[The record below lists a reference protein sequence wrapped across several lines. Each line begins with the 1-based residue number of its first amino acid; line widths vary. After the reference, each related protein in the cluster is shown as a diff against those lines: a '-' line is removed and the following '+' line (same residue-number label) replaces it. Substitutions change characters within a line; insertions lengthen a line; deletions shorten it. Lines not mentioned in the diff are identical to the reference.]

1 VNESSAPDSSP
12 FPLVVTT
19 SRLTK
24 AGASPDRIRRLVQQR
39 ALHRIARGV
48 YLPAPHGAGTLTAG
62 ILGSWAGDHSLRLAA
77 FLAHAG
83 SETVVSHR
91 TAALIHGLDLLGPER
106 DGIVSVTRP
115 PGGAGS
121 RTGSPGILVHAAHL
135 PRGQVTTRAGVRLTS
150 VARTVVDLARS
161 SPFTAGV
168 VAADSALRSNQVT
181 RAELDAV
188 LTACA
193 RWPGISKARRVVAF
207 SDGRAE
213 SVFESISRVVF
224 DEHGLPA
231 PDLQVWVGGE
241 DEVVGRVDFL
251 WRAYRTVG
259 EADGAAKYSVPG
271 RVRAQLWR
279 DERLREAGFEV
290 VHFSWHEVRIAPWQV
305 AAQIRAAF
313 QRGLARA
320 RKGASA

>member
-1 VNESSAPDSSP
+1 V
-12 FPLVVTT
+12 
-19 SRLTK
+19 
-24 AGASPDRIRRLVQQR
+24 SPDRIRRLVEQR
-39 ALHRIARGV
+39 ALDRISRGV
-48 YLPAPHGAGTLTAG
+48 YLRAPYGARSQGAGMLAAG
-62 ILGSWAGDHSLRLAA
+62 QPGSRARDHALRLAA

-83 SETVVSHR
+83 AETVVSHR
-91 TAALIHGLDLLGPER
+91 TAALIHGLDLLGPDR

-115 PGGAGS
+115 PGGARS
-121 RTGSPGILVHAAHL
+121 RTGPPGILVHAADL

-150 VARTVVDLARS
+150 VARTVVDLARG

-168 VAADSALRSNQVT
+168 VAADSALRGNQVT
-181 RAELDAV
+181 RAELEAV

-207 SDGRAE
+207 SDGKAE
-213 SVFESISRVVF
+213 SVFESVSRVAF

-231 PDLQVWVGGE
+231 AELQVWVGGE
-241 DEVVGRVDFL
+241 DGVAGRADFL

-259 EADGAAKYSVPG
+259 EADGAAKYSDLG

-290 VHFSWHEVRIAPWQV
+290 VHFSWHEIRIVPRQV
-305 AAQIRAAF
+305 AGEIRAAF

-320 RKGASA
+320 RRDTSA